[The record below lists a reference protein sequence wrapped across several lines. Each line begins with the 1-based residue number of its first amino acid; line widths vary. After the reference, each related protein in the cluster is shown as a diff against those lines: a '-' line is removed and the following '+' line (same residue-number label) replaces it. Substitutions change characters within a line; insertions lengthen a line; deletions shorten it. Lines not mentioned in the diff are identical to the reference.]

1 MARPRRTAAIAMVL
15 AAAGAV
21 AVLALRAPQS
31 PLADTDRTA
40 RNDTA
45 VAPRA
50 DATMPAPAAPTNE
63 RVAASAPTP
72 TDDWLAHPHEV
83 GLDLRVVDPLGLPM
97 AGVRLRLAPFPCTP
111 NEAEHATD
119 DDGRVALTWR
129 TRAPQLDVQVR
140 DPLDRS
146 QRLVLRAGERRQLTL
161 LGQRRQRGMIAFTLG
176 GQGGGRTGTM
186 SLDGGSMKLEG
197 GDLGALLGGAAS
209 GAPAMRPELHPDA
222 RFGDALGRVAP
233 DPAVADA
240 VSQSFSITLGA
251 GAVTF
256 ASAGAKGEPVR
267 AAPAPSLDGYVYAAD
282 GTPAP
287 KTVVVLLG
295 KGLPA
300 FERSDGVA
308 PRPSSW
314 LQRAETDDQGRF
326 QFKDCKA
333 GEYELRAGGDA
344 LGLAEQPVTIG
355 EAGGKATLHLQR
367 GAVVQGRAVDADGK
381 PLAKH
386 PVQWRAADGSWADGA
401 TTDDDGRFA
410 FANVPPAA
418 GSVLL
423 WDGDNRRVPLA
434 VTNNVM
440 PGVGEV
446 ALARGKGAGSVLRCI
461 VPPGGDATPTLVAWH
476 VESGFAEPLQPLDGA
491 PPRIWQTMRLPPGFY
506 DLQLRLPGAGH
517 KALGRHF
524 LDGEH
529 DVDLG
534 AIELPRSGAVFVQL
548 PNEALPPDP
557 ERRVVEIYA
566 VRADLDVRLEPCP
579 LPRGRRI
586 ALPAGDYALAW
597 RSRGGGVRF
606 HRFAVQAGEETVVEP
621 LR

>member
-1 MARPRRTAAIAMVL
+1 MAKPKRL
-15 AAAGAV
+15 AAVALLAAFAGAL
-21 AVLALRAPQS
+21 AVLALREP
-31 PLADTDRTA
+31 PPPPADDGRA
-40 RNDTA
+40 ASVDA
-45 VAPRA
+45 QAAARA
-50 DATMPAPAAPTNE
+50 DAPLPASETPATE
-63 RVAASAPTP
+63 RVAAAAANPSI
-72 TDDWLAHPHEV
+72 DWMAHPHEV
-83 GLDLRVVDPLGLPM
+83 GLDVRVVDPLGLPM
-97 AGVRLRLAPFPCTP
+97 AGVRLRLAPFPCTQ

-129 TRAPQLDVQVR
+129 TRAPQLDVQLR
-140 DPLDRS
+140 DPRDRS
-146 QRLVLRAGERRQLTL
+146 QRFVLRAGERRQLTL
-161 LGQRRQRGMIAFTLG
+161 LGQRRPRGQIAFTLG
-176 GQGGGRTGTM
+176 GQGGGRAGTM
-186 SLDGGSMKLEG
+186 NLDGGSLKLEG
-197 GDLGALLGGAAS
+197 NDLGALLGGAMS
-209 GAPAMRPELHPDA
+209 SAPAMRPELHPDA

-240 VSQSFSITLGA
+240 GGQSFSITLGD
-251 GAVTF
+251 GAVTL
-256 ASAGAKGEPVR
+256 AGAGAKWEPVR
-267 AAPAPSLDGYVYAAD
+267 SAPPPALDGYVYAAD
-282 GTPAP
+282 GKPAP
-287 KTVVVLLG
+287 KTTVVLLG
-295 KGLPA
+295 KGPQ
-300 FERSDGVA
+300 
-308 PRPSSW
+308 P

-326 QFKDCKA
+326 QFQDCKV
-333 GEYELRAGGDA
+333 GDFLLRAGGDA
-344 LGLAEQPVTIG
+344 LGLAQQPVTIG

-401 TTDDDGRFA
+401 TTDDDGRFT
-410 FANVPPAA
+410 FANVPPVA
-418 GSVLL
+418 GSALL
-423 WDGDNRRVPLA
+423 WEGDNRRVPLA
-434 VTNNVM
+434 VVNNVL

-446 ALARGKGAGSVLRCI
+446 ALARSKGRGSVLRCL
-461 VPPGGDATPTLVAWH
+461 VPPGGDGSPTLVAWH
-476 VESGFAEPLQPLDGA
+476 VESGFAEPLQRRDG
-491 PPRIWQTMRLPPGFY
+491 PGQQPWQTPPLPPGFY

-534 AIELPRSGAVFVQL
+534 AIDLPRGGTVIVQL
-548 PNEALPPDP
+548 PDAALPPEF
-557 ERRVVEIYA
+557 ERRHVEIYA

-606 HRFAVQAGEETVVEP
+606 HRFAVQAGEETEVAP

>member
-1 MARPRRTAAIAMVL
+1 MAKPKRSAAVALLVAFAGALAVL
-15 AAAGAV
+15 GLREPPEPPAAATNAAGNNPA
-21 AVLALRAPQS
+21 S
-31 PLADTDRTA
+31 
-40 RNDTA
+40 
-45 VAPRA
+45 APRA
-50 DATMPAPAAPTNE
+50 DASLPEPATPTTE
-63 RVAASAPTP
+63 RVAAAAAPDTA
-72 TDDWLAHPHEV
+72 DDWLAHPHEV
-83 GLDLRVVDPLGLPM
+83 GIDVRVVDPLGLPM
-97 AGVRLRLAPFPCTP
+97 AGVRLRLAPFPCTQ
-111 NEAEHATD
+111 NEAVHATD

-140 DPLDRS
+140 DPRDRS

-161 LGQRRQRGMIAFTLG
+161 LGQRRQRGQIAFTLG

-197 GDLGALLGGAAS
+197 GDLGALLGGAAR
-209 GAPAMRPELHPDA
+209 GAPAMRTELHPDA

-240 VSQSFSITLGA
+240 VSQSFSITLGD
-251 GAVTF
+251 GAVTL
-256 ASAGAKGEPVR
+256 AGAGAKGEPVR

-282 GTPAP
+282 GKPAP
-287 KTVVVLLG
+287 KTTVVLLG
-295 KGLPA
+295 EGPQ
-300 FERSDGVA
+300 
-308 PRPSSW
+308 P

-333 GEYELRAGGDA
+333 GEYALRAGGDA

-423 WDGDNRRVPLA
+423 WEGDNRRVPLA
-434 VTNNVM
+434 VASNVL

-446 ALARGKGAGSVLRCI
+446 ALARSKGRGSVLRCT
-461 VPPGGDATPTLVAWH
+461 VPPGSDVAPTLVAWH
-476 VESGFAEPLQPLDGA
+476 VETGFAEPLQPLDGA
-491 PPRIWQTMRLPPGFY
+491 PPRTWQTMRLPPGFY

-524 LDGEH
+524 LDGEN

-534 AIELPRSGAVFVQL
+534 AIELPRGGAVFVRL
-548 PNEALPPDP
+548 PDEALPPEL
-557 ERRVVEIYA
+557 ERRNVEIYA

-606 HRFAVQAGEETVVEP
+606 HRFAVQAGEETLVEP
-621 LR
+621 MR

>member
-1 MARPRRTAAIAMVL
+1 PGACFRPPWAPGPTPPTAAA
-15 AAAGAV
+15 
-21 AVLALRAPQS
+21 
-31 PLADTDRTA
+31 
-40 RNDTA
+40 
-45 VAPRA
+45 
-50 DATMPAPAAPTNE
+50 PAPA
-63 RVAASAPTP
+63 
-72 TDDWLAHPHEV
+72 
-83 GLDLRVVDPLGLPM
+83 
-97 AGVRLRLAPFPCTP
+97 
-111 NEAEHATD
+111 

-146 QRLVLRAGERRQLTL
+146 QRFALRAGERRQLTL
-161 LGQRRQRGMIAFTLG
+161 LGLRRQRGTIAFTVG

-197 GDLGALLGGAAS
+197 GDLGALLGGAVS

-240 VSQSFSITLGA
+240 VSQSFSITLGD

-256 ASAGAKGEPVR
+256 AGAGAKGEPVR

-282 GTPAP
+282 GKPAP
-287 KTVVVLLG
+287 KTTVVLLG
-295 KGLPA
+295 EGPQ
-300 FERSDGVA
+300 
-308 PRPSSW
+308 P

-333 GEYELRAGGDA
+333 GEYALRAGGDA

-401 TTDDDGRFA
+401 ITDDDGRFA
-410 FANVPPAA
+410 FANVPPSA

-423 WDGDNRRVPLA
+423 WEGDHRRVPLA
-434 VTNNVM
+434 VANNVL

-446 ALARGKGAGSVLRCI
+446 ALARSKGRGSVLRCT
-461 VPPGGDATPTLVAWH
+461 VPPGGDGSPTLVAWH
-476 VESGFAEPLQPLDGA
+476 VESGFAEPLQRQDG
-491 PPRIWQTMRLPPGFY
+491 PGQQPWQTPLLPPGFY

-517 KALGRHF
+517 QALGRHF

-534 AIELPRSGAVFVQL
+534 AIELPRGGAVFVQL
-548 PNEALPPDP
+548 PDEALPPDP
-557 ERRVVEIYA
+557 ERRFVEIDP

-606 HRFAVQAGEETVVEP
+606 HRFAVRAGEETLVEP
-621 LR
+621 MR

>member
-1 MARPRRTAAIAMVL
+1 MAKPKRSAAVALLVAFAGALAVL
-15 AAAGAV
+15 GLREPPEPPAAATNAAGNNPV
-21 AVLALRAPQS
+21 S
-31 PLADTDRTA
+31 
-40 RNDTA
+40 
-45 VAPRA
+45 APRA
-50 DATMPAPAAPTNE
+50 DASLPEPATPTTE
-63 RVAASAPTP
+63 RVAAAPAPDTA
-72 TDDWLAHPHEV
+72 DDWLAHPHEV
-83 GLDLRVVDPLGLPM
+83 GIDVRVVDPLGLPM
-97 AGVRLRLAPFPCTP
+97 AGVRLRLAPFPCTQ

-140 DPLDRS
+140 DPRDRS

-161 LGQRRQRGMIAFTLG
+161 LGLRRQRGQIAFTLG

-197 GDLGALLGGAAS
+197 GDLGALLGGAVS

-240 VSQSFSITLGA
+240 VSQSFSITLGD

-256 ASAGAKGEPVR
+256 AGAGAKGEPVR

-287 KTVVVLLG
+287 KTTVVLLG
-295 KGLPA
+295 EGPQ
-300 FERSDGVA
+300 
-308 PRPSSW
+308 P

-333 GEYELRAGGDA
+333 GEYALRAGGAA

-410 FANVPPAA
+410 FANVPPVP

-423 WDGDNRRVPLA
+423 WEGDNRRVPLA
-434 VTNNVM
+434 VASNVL
-440 PGVGEV
+440 PGIGEV
-446 ALARGKGAGSVLRCI
+446 ALARSKGRGSVLRCT
-461 VPPGGDATPTLVAWH
+461 VPPGSDVAPTLVAWH
-476 VESGFAEPLQPLDGA
+476 VETGFAEPLQRRDEPGQQ
-491 PPRIWQTMRLPPGFY
+491 PWQTPPLPPGFY

-548 PNEALPPDP
+548 PDEALPPDP

>member
-1 MARPRRTAAIAMVL
+1 
-15 AAAGAV
+15 
-21 AVLALRAPQS
+21 
-31 PLADTDRTA
+31 
-40 RNDTA
+40 
-45 VAPRA
+45 
-50 DATMPAPAAPTNE
+50 
-63 RVAASAPTP
+63 
-72 TDDWLAHPHEV
+72 
-83 GLDLRVVDPLGLPM
+83 
-97 AGVRLRLAPFPCTP
+97 LRLAPFPCTP

-491 PPRIWQTMRLPPGFY
+491 PPRTWQTMRLPPGFY

>member
-146 QRLVLRAGERRQLTL
+146 QRYVLRAGERRQLTL

-240 VSQSFSITLGA
+240 VSQSFSITLG
-251 GAVTF
+251 
-256 ASAGAKGEPVR
+256 AGAKGEPVR

-446 ALARGKGAGSVLRCI
+446 ALVRGKGAGSVLRCI

-491 PPRIWQTMRLPPGFY
+491 PPRTWQTMRLPPGFY

>member
-1 MARPRRTAAIAMVL
+1 MAKPTRSAAVALLVAFAGALALLTLREPPAPPRTTNNAADND
-15 AAAGAV
+15 AAA
-21 AVLALRAPQS
+21 
-31 PLADTDRTA
+31 
-40 RNDTA
+40 
-45 VAPRA
+45 APRA
-50 DATMPAPAAPTNE
+50 DATLPAPATPTSERVEAPAAPT
-63 RVAASAPTP
+63 AT
-72 TDDWLAHPHEV
+72 DWLAHPHEV
-83 GLDLRVVDPLGLPM
+83 GLDVRVVDTLGLPM
-97 AGVRLRLAPFPCTP
+97 AGVRLRLAPFPCTQ

-140 DPLDRS
+140 DPRDRS
-146 QRLVLRAGERRQLTL
+146 QRFVLRAGERRQLTL
-161 LGQRRQRGMIAFTLG
+161 LGQRRPRGQIAFTVG
-176 GQGGGRTGTM
+176 GQGGGRGGSM
-186 SLDGGSMKLEG
+186 NLDGGNLKLEG
-197 GDLGALLGGAAS
+197 GDLAALFGGGMG
-209 GAPAMRPELHPDA
+209 GAPAMRPELHPAA

-240 VSQSFSITLGA
+240 GGQTFSITLGD

-256 ASAGAKGEPVR
+256 AGAGGKREPAR
-267 AAPAPSLDGYVYAAD
+267 AAPAPALDGYVYAAD
-282 GTPAP
+282 GKPAP
-287 KTVVVLLG
+287 KTAVVLLG
-295 KGLPA
+295 KGPQ
-300 FERSDGVA
+300 
-308 PRPSSW
+308 P

-326 QFKDCKA
+326 QFQDCKV
-333 GEYELRAGGDA
+333 GDYELRAGGDA
-344 LGLAEQPVTIG
+344 LGLAQQPVTIG

-367 GAVVQGRAVDADGK
+367 GAVVHGRAVDTDGT
-381 PLAKH
+381 PLAKR

-410 FANVPPAA
+410 FANVPPVA

-434 VTNNVM
+434 VAHNVL

-446 ALARGKGAGSVLRCI
+446 ALARSKGPGSVLRCL
-461 VPPGGDATPTLVAWH
+461 VPPGGDGSPTLVAWH
-476 VESGFAEPLQPLDGA
+476 VETGFAEPLQRRDG
-491 PPRIWQTMRLPPGFY
+491 PGQQPWQTPPLPPGFY

-534 AIELPRSGAVFVQL
+534 AIELPRGGTVIVQL
-548 PNEALPPDP
+548 PDDALPPEF
-557 ERRVVEIYA
+557 ERRNVEIYA

-597 RSRGGGVRF
+597 RSRGGDVRF
-606 HRFAVQAGEETVVEP
+606 HRFAVQAGEETEVAP

>member
-1 MARPRRTAAIAMVL
+1 MAKPKRSAAVALLVAFAGALAVL
-15 AAAGAV
+15 SLREPPEPPAAATNAAGNNP
-21 AVLALRAPQS
+21 AP
-31 PLADTDRTA
+31 
-40 RNDTA
+40 
-45 VAPRA
+45 APRA
-50 DATMPAPAAPTNE
+50 DASLPEPATPTTE
-63 RVAASAPTP
+63 RVAAAAAPDTVA
-72 TDDWLAHPHEV
+72 DWLAHPHEV
-83 GLDLRVVDPLGLPM
+83 GIDVRVVDPLGLPM
-97 AGVRLRLAPFPCTP
+97 AGVRLRLAPFPCTQ

-146 QRLVLRAGERRQLTL
+146 QRYVLRAGERRQLTL
-161 LGQRRQRGMIAFTLG
+161 LGQRRQRGTIAFTLG

-197 GDLGALLGGAAS
+197 GDLGALLGGAVS

-240 VSQSFSITLGA
+240 VSQSFSITLGD

-256 ASAGAKGEPVR
+256 AGAGAKGKPVR

-287 KTVVVLLG
+287 KTTVVLLG
-295 KGLPA
+295 EGPQ
-300 FERSDGVA
+300 
-308 PRPSSW
+308 P

-333 GEYELRAGGDA
+333 GEYALRAGGAA

-410 FANVPPAA
+410 FANVPPVP

-423 WDGDNRRVPLA
+423 WEGDNRRVPLA
-434 VTNNVM
+434 VASNVL
-440 PGVGEV
+440 PGIGEV
-446 ALARGKGAGSVLRCI
+446 ALARSKGRGSVLRCT
-461 VPPGGDATPTLVAWH
+461 VPPGSDVAPTLVAWH
-476 VESGFAEPLQPLDGA
+476 VETGFAEPLQRRDEPGQQ
-491 PPRIWQTMRLPPGFY
+491 PWQTPPLPPGFY

-548 PNEALPPDP
+548 PDEALPPDP

>member
-1 MARPRRTAAIAMVL
+1 MAKPKRSAAVALLVAFAGALAVL
-15 AAAGAV
+15 GLREPPEPPAAATNAAGNNPA
-21 AVLALRAPQS
+21 S
-31 PLADTDRTA
+31 
-40 RNDTA
+40 
-45 VAPRA
+45 APRA
-50 DATMPAPAAPTNE
+50 DASLPEPATPTTE
-63 RVAASAPTP
+63 RVAAAAAPDTA
-72 TDDWLAHPHEV
+72 DDWLAHPHEV
-83 GLDLRVVDPLGLPM
+83 GIDVRVVDPLGLPM
-97 AGVRLRLAPFPCTP
+97 AGVRLRLAPFPCTQ

-140 DPLDRS
+140 DPRDRS

-161 LGQRRQRGMIAFTLG
+161 LGQRRQRGTIAFTVG

-197 GDLGALLGGAAS
+197 GDLGALLGGAVS

-240 VSQSFSITLGA
+240 VSQSFSITLGD

-256 ASAGAKGEPVR
+256 AGAGAKGEPVR

-282 GTPAP
+282 GKPAP
-287 KTVVVLLG
+287 KTTVVLLG
-295 KGLPA
+295 EGPQ
-300 FERSDGVA
+300 
-308 PRPSSW
+308 P

-333 GEYELRAGGDA
+333 GEYALRAGGDA

-423 WDGDNRRVPLA
+423 WEGDNRRVPLA
-434 VTNNVM
+434 VASNVL

-446 ALARGKGAGSVLRCI
+446 ALARSKGRGSVLRCT
-461 VPPGGDATPTLVAWH
+461 VPPGSDVAPTLVAWH
-476 VESGFAEPLQPLDGA
+476 VETGFAEPLQPRDGA
-491 PPRIWQTMRLPPGFY
+491 PPGTWQTMRLPPGFY

-548 PNEALPPDP
+548 PDEALPPDP
-557 ERRVVEIYA
+557 ERRFVEIYA